1 MRKSSDE
8 FPSSEFKELGTGEL
22 GVMMETKLRN
32 KRLDENEFLKM
43 RGPFLAQWRT
53 GLEVDL
59 DEAIEYQKKL
69 PASKNWHKVAR
80 KLHEEGRTA
89 IFPRAGTGL
98 LEDQISLSKKLV
110 QSGVPF
116 IPVTTDSYTRQL
128 DFEKVESLLAEIRKT
143 GKKLLNG
150 FPIIN
155 YGVKETRK
163 IIESVDQGAFN
174 PRLSLKSYPLATEIS
189 FAAGMTG
196 IAASSFISWAAYE
209 KDATLD
215 QSIATNQYVHR
226 LIGYYADRG
235 IIISTDNHGWILTGM
250 QPMTVNLAT
259 TIVDALMVAEQGGKS
274 ITSVVHLMGNM
285 AQDLAW
291 IRVAPRLMRE
301 YLDKFGYHD
310 VSIAG
315 VFAQHTPLFPMPQGM
330 GGAFAFPNYTAVVAA
345 LGKAEAVSVRTIDEA
360 LGIPTEESHALSY
373 ESTNWLLNVIRG
385 QKIEFE
391 IEGMDEEAEIAEIEI
406 RSIMDKLLEIGNGD
420 IILGCLEAVDLG
432 ILDSCFSPN
441 RQVKDKVL
449 GVKDSRGAIRW
460 QEFGNLPFPEKVKKF
475 HRRKIT
481 EREEAE
487 GRKMDYD
494 SIVQDFWAFSKGQLI
509 GKA

>member
-1 MRKSSDE
+1 
-8 FPSSEFKELGTGEL
+8 
-22 GVMMETKLRN
+22 METKLKN

-43 RGPFLAQWRT
+43 REPFLAQWRT
-53 GLEVDL
+53 GREVDL
-59 DEAIEYQKKL
+59 DEAVEYQKKL
-69 PASKNWHKVAR
+69 PDSKNWHKVAL

-110 QSGVPF
+110 ESGVPF

-128 DFEKVESLLAEIRKT
+128 DFEKVESILAEMRKT
-143 GKKLLNG
+143 GRNLLNG
-150 FPIIN
+150 YPIIN
-155 YGVKETRK
+155 YGVKQTRK
-163 IIESVDQGAFN
+163 IIESVDRGAFN

-209 KDATLD
+209 KDASLE
-215 QSIATNQYVHR
+215 QSMRTNQYVHR

-235 IIISTDNHGWILTGM
+235 VIISTDNHGWILTGM

-291 IRVAPRLMRE
+291 IRVTPKLMRE
-301 YLDKFGYHD
+301 YLDKFGYKD

-345 LGKAEAVSVRTIDEA
+345 LGNVEAVSVRTIDEA

-385 QKIEFE
+385 QKIDFKMKE
-391 IEGMDEEAEIAEIEI
+391 IDEEEAIAEIEI
-406 RSIMDKLLEIGNGD
+406 RALMDKILEIGDGD
-420 IILGCLEAVDLG
+420 VIQGCLKGVEAG
-432 ILDSCFSPN
+432 ILDSSFSPN
-441 RQVKDKVL
+441 KQVRDLVM
-449 GVKDSRGAIRW
+449 GIKDSRGAIRW
-460 QEFGNLPFPEKVKKF
+460 KEFGNLPFPEEVKKF
-475 HRRKIT
+475 HRKKIA
-481 EREEAE
+481 EREKAE
-487 GRKMDYD
+487 NRKMDYD
-494 SIVQDFWAFSKGQLI
+494 ALIQDFWAFSKGQLV

>member
-1 MRKSSDE
+1 
-8 FPSSEFKELGTGEL
+8 
-22 GVMMETKLRN
+22 METRLRN
-32 KRLDENEFLKM
+32 KRLDEKEFLKM
-43 RGPFLAQWRT
+43 RGPVLALWPT
-53 GLEVDL
+53 GREVDL

-69 PASKNWHKVAR
+69 PDSKSWHKVAQ

-110 QSGVPF
+110 ESGVPF

-128 DFEKVESLLAEIRKT
+128 DFEKVENILAEMRKT
-143 GKKLLNG
+143 GRKLLNG

-155 YGVKETRK
+155 YGVKQIRK
-163 IIESVDQGAFN
+163 LVESVDWGAFN

-209 KDATLD
+209 KDATLE
-215 QSIATNQYVHR
+215 QSMATSQYVHR

-235 IIISTDNHGWILTGM
+235 VIISTDNHGWILTGM

-291 IRVAPRLMRE
+291 IRVTPRLMRE
-301 YLDKFGYHD
+301 YLDKFGYKD
-310 VSIAG
+310 VMIPG

-345 LGKAEAVSVRTIDEA
+345 LGNAEAVSVRTIDEA
-360 LGIPTEESHALSY
+360 LGIPSEESHALSY

-385 QKIEFE
+385 QKIDLKMKE
-391 IEGMDEEAEIAEIEI
+391 IDEEAVIAEIEI
-406 RSIMDKLLEIGNGD
+406 RSILDKLLEIGDGD
-420 IILGCLEAVDLG
+420 IVVGCLKGVEEG

-441 RQVKDKVL
+441 KQVRDLVMGIKDCH
-449 GVKDSRGAIRW
+449 GAIRW
-460 QEFGNLPFPEKVKKF
+460 QEFGNLPIPEEVKKF
-475 HRRKIT
+475 HRAKVA
-481 EREEAE
+481 EREKAE
-487 GRKMDYD
+487 GRKMDYEVL
-494 SIVQDFWAFSKGQLI
+494 VQDFWAFSKGQLV
-509 GKA
+509 GKP

>member
-1 MRKSSDE
+1 
-8 FPSSEFKELGTGEL
+8 
-22 GVMMETKLRN
+22 METKLRN

-43 RGPFLAQWRT
+43 RGPFLAQWQT
-53 GLEVDL
+53 GREVDL
-59 DEAIEYQKKL
+59 DEAVEYQKKL
-69 PASKNWHKVAR
+69 PDSKNWHKVAQ
-80 KLHEEGRTA
+80 KLHIEGRTA

-110 QSGVPF
+110 ESRVPF

-128 DFEKVESLLAEIRKT
+128 DFEKVEGILAEMKKT
-143 GKKLLNG
+143 GRNLLNG
-150 FPIIN
+150 YPIIN
-155 YGVKETRK
+155 YGVKQTRR

-209 KDATLD
+209 KDATLE
-215 QSIATNQYVHR
+215 QSMRTNQYVHR

-235 IIISTDNHGWILTGM
+235 VIISTDNHGWILTGM

-291 IRVAPRLMRE
+291 IRVTPRLMRE
-301 YLDKFGYHD
+301 YLDKFGYKD

-330 GGAFAFPNYTAVVAA
+330 GGAFAFPNYTAMVAA

-385 QKIEFE
+385 QNIDFKMKE
-391 IEGMDEEAEIAEIEI
+391 IDEEAAIAEIEI
-406 RSIMDKLLEIGNGD
+406 KALMDKILEIGDGD
-420 IILGCLEAVDLG
+420 IIVGCLKAVKEG
-432 ILDSCFSPN
+432 FLDSNFSPN
-441 RQVKDKVL
+441 KQVRDLVMGIKDNH
-449 GVKDSRGAIRW
+449 GAIRW
-460 QEFGNLPFPEKVKKF
+460 KEFGNLPFPEEVKQF
-475 HRRKIT
+475 HRAKVA
-481 EREEAE
+481 EREKTE
-487 GRKMDYD
+487 GRKMDYEVL
-494 SIVQDFWAFSKGQLI
+494 VQDFWAFSRGQLV
-509 GKA
+509 GKP

>member
-1 MRKSSDE
+1 
-8 FPSSEFKELGTGEL
+8 
-22 GVMMETKLRN
+22 METKLRN
-32 KRLDENEFLKM
+32 KRLEEGEFLKM

-53 GLEVDL
+53 GREVDL
-59 DEAIEYQKKL
+59 DEAVEYQKKL
-69 PASKNWHKVAR
+69 PDSKNWHKVAQ
-80 KLHEEGRTA
+80 KLHAEGRTA

-110 QSGVPF
+110 ESGVPF

-128 DFEKVESLLAEIRKT
+128 DFEKVEGILAEMRKT
-143 GKKLLNG
+143 GRNLLNG
-150 FPIIN
+150 YPIIN
-155 YGVKETRK
+155 YGVKQTRK
-163 IIESVDQGAFN
+163 IIESVNQGAFN

-209 KDATLD
+209 KNATLEE
-215 QSIATNQYVHR
+215 SMATNQYVHR

-235 IIISTDNHGWILTGM
+235 VIISTDNHGWILTGL

-259 TIVDALMVAEQGGKS
+259 TIADAIMVAEQGGKS

-291 IRVAPRLMRE
+291 IRVTPQLMRE
-301 YLDKFGYHD
+301 YLDKLGYKD
-310 VSIAG
+310 VMIAG

-345 LGKAEAVSVRTIDEA
+345 LGNAEAVSVRTIDEA

-385 QKIEFE
+385 QKIDLQIKE
-391 IEGMDEEAEIAEIEI
+391 IDEESRIAELEI
-406 RSIMDKLLEIGNGD
+406 RALMDKILEVGDGD
-420 IILGCLEAVDLG
+420 IIVGCIKCVDEG
-432 ILDSCFSPN
+432 FLDSCFSPN
-441 RQVKDKVL
+441 KQVRDKVM
-449 GVKDSRGAIRW
+449 GVKDSKGAIRYLD
-460 QEFGNLPFPEKVKKF
+460 FGNLPLPEEVKKF
-475 HRRKIT
+475 HREKVA
-481 EREEAE
+481 EREKSE
-487 GRKMDYD
+487 GRKMDYEAV
-494 SIVQDFWAFSKGQLI
+494 VQDFWAFSKGQLI
-509 GKA
+509 GKP